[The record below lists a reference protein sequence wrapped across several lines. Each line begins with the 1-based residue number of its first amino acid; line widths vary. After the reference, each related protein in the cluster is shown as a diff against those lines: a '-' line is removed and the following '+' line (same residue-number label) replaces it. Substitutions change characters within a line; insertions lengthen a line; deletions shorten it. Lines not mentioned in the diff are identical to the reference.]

1 MLFVVD
7 LCCSYNPKA
16 NLLLDWSVV
25 HGIKKGSFFA
35 IPFAILC
42 LQPLATITR
51 NLMFCCSDKK

>member
-25 HGIKKGSFFA
+25 HGIKKGSFVNKLARA
-35 IPFAILC
+35 IN
-42 LQPLATITR
+42 R
-51 NLMFCCSDKK
+51 